1 VTQAGPSRLVVDL
14 FLCSPGRTTIGGVGN
29 RSSPIIVGRD
39 VELARIEQ
47 GLEVAALGR
56 PVLVL
61 VRGEA
66 GIGKSRLVREGIEG
80 GRGGGAAGPPRA
92 WPGPR
97 GGGVPALPLL
107 VGVGWRPP
115 RAPP

>member
-66 GIGKSRLVREGIEG
+66 GIGKSPLVRGAVEGARSG
-80 GRGGGAAGPPRA
+80 GSGGPPC
-92 WPGPR
+92 GPLGRR
-97 GGGVPALPLL
+97 GGGVSDP
-107 VGVGWRPP
+107 
-115 RAPP
+115 